1 MFTYQVT
8 IVFQCGRVEVVKTPN
23 LSKASKLLYS
33 AGAVGGSIKKMIIY

>member
-8 IVFQCGRVEVVKTPN
+8 IFFEGGRVEVVKTPN

-33 AGAVGGSIKKMIIY
+33 AGAVGGSIKKIIVY